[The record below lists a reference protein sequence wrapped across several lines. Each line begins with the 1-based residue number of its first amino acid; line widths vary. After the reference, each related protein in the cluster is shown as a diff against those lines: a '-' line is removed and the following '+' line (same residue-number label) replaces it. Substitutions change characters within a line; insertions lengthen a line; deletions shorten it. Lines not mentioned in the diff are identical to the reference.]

1 MGNIVDFN
9 ELKKNSKNEKLDE
22 LIKKSYN
29 DIKKFETK
37 NKELLDDNFKI
48 LYDFLKELYLNE
60 NKRLLSSK
68 LIDRFISNFDKV
80 TYDEDDSNKYYL
92 MLEYFY
98 LAFKS
103 KGKIFINDDEYLS
116 VILKSFCEMD
126 EINPKSYLDIAN
138 TLSNTG
144 IKKIINNEKKD
155 KKVLMVD
162 IIDALNNGK
171 NILDIYLIYNDDN
184 KDDMELSIYTIDN
197 IHNYYLNQIAFF
209 FDKIDQHIVDNIDSI
224 LLIKTYSDDIKYKFI
239 QLVIKIRSISNTLIK
254 EISLLSDLVDIIFSF
269 SDDLEKID
277 KETMESMLLFK
288 NINNIDIDDLE
299 KIYKKDENNGGMK
312 L

>member
-209 FDKIDQHIVDNIDSI
+209 YDKIDQHIVDNIDSI

-277 KETMESMLLFK
+277 KETMESMLSLK

>member
-126 EINPKSYLDIAN
+126 EINPKSYLDIAS

-209 FDKIDQHIVDNIDSI
+209 YDKIDQHIVDNIDSI

-277 KETMESMLLFK
+277 KETMESMLSLK

-299 KIYKKDENNGGMK
+299 KMYKKDENDGGMK

>member
-1 MGNIVDFN
+1 MN
-9 ELKKNSKNEKLDE
+9 LKRINGLN
-22 LIKKSYN
+22 
-29 DIKKFETK
+29 
-37 NKELLDDNFKI
+37 NFKI

-171 NILDIYLIYNDDN
+171 NILDIYLIYNDEN

>member
-80 TYDEDDSNKYYL
+80 TYDEDDSNK
-92 MLEYFY
+92 EYFY

-184 KDDMELSIYTIDN
+184 KDDMELSIYIIDN

-209 FDKIDQHIVDNIDSI
+209 YDKIDQHIVDNIDSI

-277 KETMESMLLFK
+277 KETMESMLSLK

>member
-9 ELKKNSKNEKLDE
+9 ELKKNSKNEKLNE

-126 EINPKSYLDIAN
+126 EINPKSYLDIAS

-209 FDKIDQHIVDNIDSI
+209 YDKIDQHIVDNIDSI

-277 KETMESMLLFK
+277 KETMESMLSLK

-299 KIYKKDENNGGMK
+299 KMYKKDENDGGMK

>member
-37 NKELLDDNFKI
+37 NKELIDDNFKI

-126 EINPKSYLDIAN
+126 EINPKSYLDIVN

-209 FDKIDQHIVDNIDSI
+209 YDKIDQHIVDNIDSI

-239 QLVIKIRSISNTLIK
+239 QLVIKIRSISNTLIT

-277 KETMESMLLFK
+277 KETMESMLLSK

-299 KIYKKDENNGGMK
+299 KMYKKDENDGGMK